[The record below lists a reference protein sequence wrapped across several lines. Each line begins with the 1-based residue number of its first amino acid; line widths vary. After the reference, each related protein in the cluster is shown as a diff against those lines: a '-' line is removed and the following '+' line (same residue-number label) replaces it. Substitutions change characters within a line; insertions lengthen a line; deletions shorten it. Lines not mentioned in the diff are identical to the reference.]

1 MNEGVNEELEP
12 LHPARPEA
20 TGFSC
25 LDKNKSSLTGAHL
38 DEFFNILAMVVFI
51 YFNYVNTR
59 NISDSRSQWC
69 LIKETWKAV

>member
-1 MNEGVNEELEP
+1 MKSWMNEGVNEELEP

-38 DEFFNILAMVVFI
+38 DEFFNILAMGCI
-51 YFNYVNTR
+51 YLF
-59 NISDSRSQWC
+59 
-69 LIKETWKAV
+69 